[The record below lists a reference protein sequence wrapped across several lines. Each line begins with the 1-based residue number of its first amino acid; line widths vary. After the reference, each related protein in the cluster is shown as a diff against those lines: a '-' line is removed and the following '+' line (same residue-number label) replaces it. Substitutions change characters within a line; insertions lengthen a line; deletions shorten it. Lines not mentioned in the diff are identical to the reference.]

1 MAAAFLAVICVLLAI
16 GLNEFTKWA
25 NRPRYGKDIR
35 CRVCGRSMMQVHSHW
50 AYRHPF
56 AIWVVTSRYNLAPDT
71 VKRYLCPERHTQ
83 AWYVPNLGDQKCDVL
98 VTKDL

>member
-1 MAAAFLAVICVLLAI
+1 MAAAFLAVIFIMLAI
-16 GLNEFTKWA
+16 WLKEITKWA

-35 CRVCGRSMMQVHSHW
+35 CRVCGRSMRQVHAHW
-50 AYRHPF
+50 AYHYPF
-56 AIWVVTSRYNLAPDT
+56 AIWIVTSRYNLRPDT